1 MNVLTIDL
9 DNTLIYSYKHDI
21 GPDKINV
28 EIYQGREISF
38 ITPATKA
45 FLEKLKSLVLMVPT
59 TTRTIEQ
66 YERIDLGVGPFKY
79 ALVCNGG
86 ILLEDGQINELWLA
100 ESQRLISES
109 LEAMKQGMRMLEE
122 EESRYFEIRFIN
134 ELFVFTKCHE
144 PQLVIQKLQA
154 ALDTTKVDVFDNGDK
169 VYIVPK
175 GLNKGAAVKR
185 FKEFVGADKILAAGD
200 SEFDV
205 SMLQAADI
213 ALAPKGFNDKYK
225 VANGIT
231 EMPGE
236 KLFADELLEELINYI
251 AE

>member
-28 EIYQGREISF
+28 ELYQGREISF
-38 ITPATKA
+38 ITPTTKKL
-45 FLEKLKSLVLMVPT
+45 LERLKEQVLMVPT

-66 YERIDLGVGPFKY
+66 YERINLGIGPFKY

-86 ILLEDGQINELWLA
+86 ILLEDGQINEAWLL
-100 ESQRLISES
+100 ESKRLIADS
-109 LEAMKQGMRMLEE
+109 LDAMKAGMKFLET

-144 PQLVIQKLQA
+144 PELIIQKLKDR
-154 ALDTTKVDVFDNGDK
+154 LDTTYVDVFDNGDK

-185 FKEFVGADKILAAGD
+185 FKEFIGAERILAAGD
-200 SEFDV
+200 SEFDI
-205 SMLQAADI
+205 SMLEAADI
-213 ALAPKGFNDKYK
+213 AIAPKGFKDKYK
-225 VANGIT
+225 VSEDIM
-231 EMPGE
+231 EMQG
-236 KLFADELLEELINYI
+236 KDVFADELLEKLADYT
-251 AE
+251 AQ